1 MRTFF
6 FVAMSFV
13 LLTLPMVAI
22 GAPSVDELKENVA
35 RLWQPL
41 HKKQPQVTA
50 QELKKIIDAGEKIY
64 LVDIRGEAEYQAG
77 HLPNAIHLKRGVL
90 EWRAPEQLTDTK
102 RPIYLYCRTSAR
114 GAFAIER
121 LSEIGYPNVFNVSD
135 AFKGWVESGFPIYNR
150 HGEFVLT
157 KGGFEKKEN

>member
-64 LVDIRGEAEYQAG
+64 LVDIRSEAEYQAG
-77 HLPNAIHLKRGVL
+77 HLPNAIHLKRGL
-90 EWRAPEQLTDTK
+90 RSNS
-102 RPIYLYCRTSAR
+102 PI
-114 GAFAIER
+114 
-121 LSEIGYPNVFNVSD
+121 PNVRSTFTAGLQPEEHLQSSVSVKL
-135 AFKGWVESGFPIYNR
+135 ATQMFSTFQM
-150 HGEFVLT
+150 HS
-157 KGGFEKKEN
+157 KGGWSLVSPFITATVNLF